1 MSGEPKRKIWM
12 RIILIIL
19 MLSMILPGL
28 ILVIVNI
35 IGN

>member
-1 MSGEPKRKIWM
+1 MSGEPKRKLLM

-19 MLSMILPGL
+19 MLSMILPGI